1 MATISA
7 QLVKQLREMTGAGMM
22 DCKKALTET
31 EGDID
36 KAVDILRE
44 KGLGKAAKKS
54 DRLASEGLVTV
65 EVKDDHKEAT
75 MSEINSET
83 DFVAKN
89 ENFINF
95 TKNTTTHIMNSGVTE
110 VEELMST
117 EVEGVKFE
125 EYFNSQIA
133 TIGENLV
140 LRRFVTLKAGENGV
154 VNGYA
159 HSNGRVGV
167 LIAAKCENE
176 EVAQKSAEFI
186 RQLCMHAAAMKPT
199 YLSYKELDPEFI
211 EKETVALKADI
222 EKANEELIRMK
233 KPLKKV
239 PLYGSMLQLT
249 DEVMEE
255 AKRNIEAELKAQN
268 KPEKI
273 WDRII
278 PGQIARFIA
287 DNTQLDQQFTLL
299 SQFYVM
305 DDKKTV
311 EQVIEDKSKE
321 FGGKIELVDY
331 VRFELGEGLEKKG
344 CDFASEVAEQLK

>member
-7 QLVKQLREMTGAGMM
+7 QMVKKLREMTGAGMM

-36 KAVDILRE
+36 KAVDVLRE

-65 EVKDDHKEAT
+65 EVKANHKEAT
-75 MSEINSET
+75 ISEINSET

-140 LRRFVTLKAGENGV
+140 LRRFVTIKAGENGV
-154 VNGYA
+154 VNGYS

-167 LIAAKCENE
+167 LLAAKCENE

-211 EKETVALKADI
+211 EKETIALKADI

-255 AKRNIEAELKAQN
+255 AKKNIEAELKAQN

-278 PGQIARFIA
+278 PGQIARFVA

-311 EQVIEDKSKE
+311 EQVIEEKSKE

>member
-1 MATISA
+1 MAAISA

-22 DCKKALTET
+22 DCKKALTGT
-31 EGDID
+31 DGDID
-36 KAVDILRE
+36 KAVDVLRE
-44 KGLGKAAKKS
+44 KGLGKAAKKA
-54 DRLASEGLVTV
+54 DRLASEGLISV
-65 EVKDDHKEAT
+65 EVSPDHKITT
-75 MSEINSET
+75 MTEINSET

-89 ENFINF
+89 EHFINL
-95 TKNTTTHIMNSGVTE
+95 TSNTAKHIMENDISS

-117 EVEGVKFE
+117 QINGTNFE
-125 EYFNSQIA
+125 EDFNTQVSK
-133 TIGENLV
+133 IGENV
-140 LRRFVTLKAGENGV
+140 VVRRFATLKAGENGV
-154 VNGYA
+154 VNGYC

-167 LIAAKCENE
+167 IISAKCENE
-176 EVAQKSAEFI
+176 EAATKSAEFI

-199 YLSYKELDPEFI
+199 FLSYTQLDPDFI
-211 EKETVALKADI
+211 EKETVAFRADI
-222 EKANEELIRMK
+222 EKHNEELARMK

-239 PLYGSMLQLT
+239 PMYGSQLQLT
-249 DEVMEE
+249 DEVMEQ
-255 AKRNIEAELKAQN
+255 AKKDIEAELKAQN

-305 DDKKTV
+305 DDKKTI
-311 EQVIEDKSKE
+311 EQVIEEKSKE

-344 CDFASEVAEQLK
+344 CDFAAEVADQLK